1 LQRRN
6 SGKHMRIEQTPDD
19 AAARL
24 VRVGYL
30 NGAGGRKNRVGH
42 CVKHL
47 GVQRFGE
54 HLAVVHQGGSGGGGV
69 QLAESSRP

>member
-1 LQRRN
+1 
-6 SGKHMRIEQTPDD
+6 MRIEQTPDD

-24 VRVGYL
+24 VRIRHF

-42 CVKHL
+42 GFKHL

-54 HLAVVHQGGSGGGGV
+54 HLAVVHQGGGGGGGV
-69 QLAESSRP
+69 QLAESSRPKRRAKIAT